1 MLPLSCSRASRTNS
15 HLPRIWLSLLLSLPR
30 RNQPKAPSSRVS
42 SIVDEWKTPADSI
55 NLLSPWISDFTE
67 SITPIPCHSH
77 NDYWRAVPLF
87 EALAAGCT
95 GVEAD
100 IFLPTKAGSKDL
112 LIGHKPGS
120 LAQDRTLGSMY
131 INPLITILEN
141 LNNISTNANEGE
153 SGWSGIFQSS
163 PNTTL
168 TLLLDFKS
176 NGTELWPYVNEQ
188 LESFRSK
195 NWLTRWSNSSGITW
209 APIIVVATGNAPF
222 DLLNSN
228 TIFRDIFYDAPLD
241 DISNPIYN
249 NTNSYYASVSMSRTL
264 GKQWLWRF
272 SSAQL
277 KKIEEQ
283 TSAAS
288 SKSLKA
294 RYWDT
299 PSWPV
304 AFKDYISGIL
314 VEKGIGMLN
323 VDVFSSTMYFPL
335 LTRFGQNR
343 LVW

>member
-1 MLPLSCSRASRTNS
+1 
-15 HLPRIWLSLLLSLPR
+15 LLLSLPG
-30 RNQPKAPSSRVS
+30 RNQPNAPSSRVS
-42 SIVDEWKTPADSI
+42 SIVDEWKTPADSVD
-55 NLLSPWISDFTE
+55 LLSPWISDFTQ

-77 NDYWRAVPLF
+77 NDYWRTVPLF

-112 LIGHKPGS
+112 LVGHKSGS
-120 LAQDRTLGSMY
+120 LAQDRTLQSMY

-141 LNNISTNANEGE
+141 LNNISTNVNRGV
-153 SGWSGIFQSS
+153 SDWNGIFQSS

-176 NGTELWPYVNEQ
+176 NGADLWPYVEEQ

-195 NWLTRWSNSSGITW
+195 NWLTHWSNSSGITW

-222 DLLNSN
+222 DLLNIN
-228 TIFRDIFYDAPLD
+228 TTFRDIFYDAPLD

-264 GKQWLWRF
+264 GKQWFWRF

-277 KKIEEQ
+277 KKIGEQ
-283 TSAAS
+283 ISAAS
-288 SKSLKA
+288 SKGLKA

-304 AFKDYISGIL
+304 TFKDYVSGIL
-314 VEKGIGMLN
+314 VEKGVGMLN
-323 VDVFSSTMYFPL
+323 ADGFSSTLYFPL

-343 LVW
+343 LEW